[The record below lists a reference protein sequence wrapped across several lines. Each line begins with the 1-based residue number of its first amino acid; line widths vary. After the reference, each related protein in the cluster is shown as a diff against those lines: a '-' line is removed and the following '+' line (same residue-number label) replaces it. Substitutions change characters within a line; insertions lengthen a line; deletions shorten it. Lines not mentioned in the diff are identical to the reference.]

1 MATEQIINIERIEY
15 VYGLF
20 GNFDEN
26 IRLIEREF
34 SVTVTMRAG
43 EIKVSGEPEG
53 VDGAVRTING
63 LLSLISCGEVLT
75 EQNIRYI
82 MSLAAD
88 GDDKGIER
96 LSSTD
101 CICITAKGKPI
112 KPKTIG
118 QRKYVEAIR
127 DNTVTIG
134 VGPAGTGKTYLAV
147 AMAVAAFRNK
157 SVNRIILTRPA
168 VEAGEKLGFLPG
180 DLQQKVDPYLRP
192 LYDAL
197 FDMLGAENFQKCQE
211 RGDIEVAPLA
221 YMRGRTL
228 DDSFII
234 LDEAQNTTSEQMKMF
249 LTRLGFNSKAVVT
262 GDITQVDLPDGKRSG
277 LKEVLDILKDV
288 DDIAINKFSERD
300 VVRHRLVQQIIKAY
314 EKYEEKKQRGN

>member
-34 SVTVTMRAG
+34 SVTVTLRAG

-118 QRKYVEAIR
+118 
-127 DNTVTIG
+127 
-134 VGPAGTGKTYLAV
+134 
-147 AMAVAAFRNK
+147 
-157 SVNRIILTRPA
+157 
-168 VEAGEKLGFLPG
+168 
-180 DLQQKVDPYLRP
+180 LR
-192 LYDAL
+192 
-197 FDMLGAENFQKCQE
+197 
-211 RGDIEVAPLA
+211 
-221 YMRGRTL
+221 
-228 DDSFII
+228 
-234 LDEAQNTTSEQMKMF
+234 
-249 LTRLGFNSKAVVT
+249 
-262 GDITQVDLPDGKRSG
+262 
-277 LKEVLDILKDV
+277 
-288 DDIAINKFSERD
+288 
-300 VVRHRLVQQIIKAY
+300 
-314 EKYEEKKQRGN
+314 